1 MADTP
6 ETPPTPAKAPAP
18 PRRRAA
24 TRKTVAKPAAAKTP
38 AVKTDASDAKPAP
51 AKRPTTPKPRSTKRA
66 TPAPTRRAA
75 PKAAPK
81 PAATAKPAAAKPA
94 TPKTTLAKAT
104 DKVGGKWG
112 AAAVAGGVAAIG
124 VAATAALLSLRGST
138 PKPAK
143 NPKRAHTADG
153 ADASK
158 SFGAGIADEG
168 TIPGKA

>member
-18 PRRRAA
+18 PRRRAN
-24 TRKTVAKPAAAKTP
+24 TRKTAAKPAAAKAP
-38 AVKTDASDAKPAP
+38 AAKADATEATATP

-66 TPAPTRRAA
+66 TPTPARRAA

-81 PAATAKPAAAKPA
+81 PTASNPAAAKPA
-94 TPKTTLAKAT
+94 TSKTTRAKAT

-138 PKPAK
+138 PKPVNK
-143 NPKRAHTADG
+143 SKRAHTADG
-153 ADASK
+153 TDTSE
-158 SFGAGIADEG
+158 SFSAGIADEG
-168 TIPGKA
+168 TIPDKV